1 MHENQTSIPVLWV
14 SGMGRVKV
22 EPDMAEV
29 KVGVVTENQSL
40 SVAQSQSAEV
50 VTKLIQSLQEAGI
63 KKQDIQTDEYYIF
76 PEYDYQDGKQ
86 EFRGYR
92 VTHILNVTV
101 DNIRNVGAIID
112 LAVSNGANRVS
123 NVSFHVRN
131 RTEYEQEAL
140 RRSLYDA
147 QRKAQTVCQTLG
159 VHLYPVPI
167 KIVEGRSDVREER
180 PVTYGKTTV
189 LSSASTPVEAGQTE
203 ITAQVQVQFTYYSPQ

>member
-22 EPDMAEV
+22 EPDMTEV

-76 PEYDYQDGKQ
+76 PEYDYQDGNQ

-167 KIVEGRSDVREER
+167 KIVEGSSDVREER